1 VSNSR
6 SVQDSAN
13 QTQGT
18 MRSQIASA
26 SGNVTL
32 DAKKDLTVTGSD
44 LMTSKDLKLQGENLR
59 LDPGTDRTQNSMS
72 QHASQFGVS
81 LALGGAVGNAMSAVN
96 QTMGNPARR
105 RCATERST
113 RRRRRSPPT
122 RNQGGAG
129 IRAGKSTAQPLVKAT
144 ASVGGGCPA
153 ASHAA
158 ARCANAGS
166 TLTAGGK
173 VS

>member
-1 VSNSR
+1 
-6 SVQDSAN
+6 
-13 QTQGT
+13 

-44 LMTSKDLKLQGENLR
+44 LMTSKDLKPSKVRNLR

-96 QTMGNPARR
+96 QTMGNPARVD
-105 RCATERST
+105 
-113 RRRRRSPPT
+113 
-122 RNQGGAG
+122 
-129 IRAGKSTAQPLVKAT
+129 I
-144 ASVGGGCPA
+144 ASVAKPSAILRTAPC
-153 ASHAA
+153 
-158 ARCANAGS
+158 S
-166 TLTAGGK
+166 TI
-173 VS
+173 S